1 MEIESSERAER
12 NFASQQASARET
24 LFGMAGK
31 NYHRNGSNSG
41 RLEGKVAIITGA
53 GTGIG
58 EAIAHKFAK
67 EGARVVVSGL
77 TDDPIE
83 DVVEAIHEQG
93 GEAVAFGGDISE
105 EGAAKACVNLALKQF
120 KRLDVLV
127 NNAGVFLDN
136 AMTEDYPIEDFDCTI
151 RMNIRSAFM
160 MTRFALPHLQKS
172 RGNIISAGSESG
184 MIGLAQN
191 TPYGGTKGWMHAF
204 MRGVAVEQAQNGVR
218 ANCVCPGPIDTAW
231 THKETGPM
239 DKEMEKSL
247 IQAVPLARRGTP
259 EEVANVYAFLAS
271 DEASY
276 VTGALYVVDGGTT
289 IAKGPVGD
297 LVPKSLRREPKGELE
312 LEHSRDGLRNKETHR
327 VKPKA
332 K

>member
-1 MEIESSERAER
+1 
-12 NFASQQASARET
+12 
-24 LFGMAGK
+24 MAK
-31 NYHRNGSNSG
+31 KIYRSNGSTNG
-41 RLEGKVAIITGA
+41 RLERKVAIITGA

-77 TDDPIE
+77 PDDPVE
-83 DVVEAIHEQG
+83 DVAEAIR
-93 GEAVAFGGDISE
+93 AKGGDAIAH
-105 EGAAKACVNLALKQF
+105 GADVSDEIGAREVVDITLKKF
-120 KRLDVLV
+120 RRIDVLV

-136 AMTEDYPIEDFDCTI
+136 AMTEDYPIEDFDRTI
-151 RMNIRSAFM
+151 RMNIRSAFL
-160 MTRFALPHLQKS
+160 MTRFALPHLQKT
-172 RGNIISAGSESG
+172 RGKIISAGSESG

-247 IQAVPLARRGTP
+247 VQATPLARRGTP

-271 DEASY
+271 DDASY

-289 IAKGPVGD
+289 IAKGSVGD
-297 LVPKSLRREPKGELE
+297 LVPKSLRRQPKSGLK
-312 LEHSRDGLRNKETHR
+312 LSHAHHGLRNKQTHKI
-327 VKPKA
+327 KPRK
-332 K
+332 